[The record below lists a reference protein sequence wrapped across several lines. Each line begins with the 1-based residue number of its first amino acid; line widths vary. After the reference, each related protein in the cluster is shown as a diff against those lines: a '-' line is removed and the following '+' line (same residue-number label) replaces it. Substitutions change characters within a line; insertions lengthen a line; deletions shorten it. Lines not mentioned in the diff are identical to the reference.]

1 MLTREQWEAL
11 ARFAGGKFTNDS
23 VLGPTF
29 DYRSESGGGYISPWQ
44 PLTDWNDF
52 GPLWVLLERWM
63 CVTPWITACP
73 SVYIYVGRFNTAM
86 MTGTKQDLMQ
96 AGCLLGAAIGATM
109 KPALAADKET
119 P

>member
-52 GPLWVLLERWM
+52 GPLWVKLERW
-63 CVTPWITACP
+63 
-73 SVYIYVGRFNTAM
+73 RFSEWEFDMPIAVHTQMNAFYDAEM
-86 MTGTKQDLMQ
+86 RGTETELME
-96 AGCLLGAAIGATM
+96 AGCALGAAIGATM
-109 KPALAADKET
+109 RDKAL
-119 P
+119 